1 LFHKLPLTAAK
12 PADKQTD
19 VGTLCRL
26 MLDPAGQAVET
37 FARAP
42 PRWLVL
48 LSIRCCGKH
57 LSHVFESAEIV
68 LMYQSKKIRS
78 HRTVEKGRL
87 DSMTPLYSHISKC
100 YYLDNSSRVGVYST
114 AGSECDRCSYQ
125 GFLLG
130 KGTQRVL
137 LCQRLTA
144 VRCRRKT
151 WASDWV

>member
-1 LFHKLPLTAAK
+1 
-12 PADKQTD
+12 
-19 VGTLCRL
+19 

-78 HRTVEKGRL
+78 HRTVGNGKH
-87 DSMTPLYSHISKC
+87 DSMNPLYSKISKC
-100 YYLDNSSRVGVYST
+100 HHLKNPSRVGIDGT
-114 AGSECDRCSYQ
+114 AGSECDGCSTQ
-125 GFLLG
+125 GYLLG

-151 WASDWV
+151 WASNRVYPARTRACFVIYLFYHSSGLCTPL